1 MSNALNI
8 AAILQLLVLL
18 ATANTAPIVGKR
30 WLGKRLSYPLDGG
43 LEFFD
48 GRPLFGPSKT
58 IRGFFLAVL
67 TSSALAPLVGL
78 TWETGAL
85 IGGVAMAGDLFS
97 SFVKR
102 RLNLPS
108 SSKATGLDQ
117 VPESLFPALACRGIL
132 SLSVLDIL
140 VCVLL
145 FFVGEIILAR
155 LAYRLHFR
163 DRPY

>member
-1 MSNALNI
+1 MNVV
-8 AAILQLLVLL
+8 AILQLLVLL
-18 ATANTAPIVGKR
+18 AIANTAPIVGKR
-30 WLGKRLSYPLDGG
+30 LLGKRLSHPLDGG
-43 LEFFD
+43 LDFLD
-48 GRPLFGPSKT
+48 GRPLFGRSKT
-58 IRGFFLAVL
+58 IRGILLAVL
-67 TSSALAPLVGL
+67 TSSAFAPLIGL
-78 TWETGAL
+78 TWQTGAL

-102 RLNLPS
+102 RLKRPS

-117 VPESLFPALACRGIL
+117 VPESLFPALACSGLL

-140 VCVLL
+140 VCVLVFL
-145 FFVGEIILAR
+145 VGEIILAR